1 MRVFRPSAP
10 VPASCCLSA
19 VRYFRVM
26 NRDDNAY
33 RRRTG
38 KGDDFMVF
46 STVKRVPVSIQVHL
60 SGIDFDE
67 YLGRKGG

>member
-1 MRVFRPSAP
+1 
-10 VPASCCLSA
+10 
-19 VRYFRVM
+19 M
-26 NRDDNAY
+26 NSDDNAY

-38 KGDDFMVF
+38 KGGDFMVF

-60 SGIDFDE
+60 SDIDFDE